1 MFISAI
7 QLIVS
12 VALSA
17 PTSLAG
23 CSKDTDCKGT
33 RICENGACTEPQTST
48 VEPSVR
54 PKRALPKK
62 PSVKTSKDGMVFLT
76 IDSNEPNAILMRV
89 GPSNEGIQVSSSF
102 LDSEVTRTSSS
113 EFTQAC
119 APPCNKWLSRHEE
132 YFVKNVSLFQGRSE
146 ALILPDVE
154 QVTLKIESH
163 SRSAKG
169 LGFMAEVLGLSM
181 SLTGL
186 LFWKLGPADS
196 TAENLGKKTF
206 FIGAPL
212 TLLGVVLDVANTAE
226 IRFVPSQSRPD

>member
-33 RICENGACTEPQTST
+33 RICENGACTEPPNST
-48 VEPSVR
+48 AEKSIR
-54 PKRALPKK
+54 PKKASLKHQPIS
-62 PSVKTSKDGMVFLT
+62 PSKDDMVFLS

-89 GPSNEGIQVSSSF
+89 GTTKEGVQVSSSF
-102 LDSEVTRTSSS
+102 LKSEITQASSS
-113 EFTQAC
+113 ESTQAC

-132 YFVKNVSLFQGRSE
+132 YFVKNVSLPQGRSE
-146 ALILPDVE
+146 PLVLPDVE
-154 QVTLKIESH
+154 RVTLKIDSY
-163 SRSAKG
+163 SSTARRWG
-169 LGFMAEVLGLSM
+169 VVTGVLGLSM

-186 LFWKLGPADS
+186 LFWKLGPANS
-196 TAENLGKKTF
+196 EPENIGKKTF
-206 FIGAPL
+206 FVGAPL
-212 TLLGVVLDVANTAE
+212 TLLGVILKSANTAE
-226 IRFVPSQSRPD
+226 IQFVPSHSHAD